1 MISISVLGPVEL
13 HRDGVAV
20 PVRPGKTT
28 ELLVRLALEAGRH
41 GANGAADRGPLGGG
55 GGGHRPQ
62 PVADQGFAAATV
74 ARRRL
79 AGHRDESRVRAQR
92 RARAQSTRSRFSAW
106 PARRRRRGSSDPAA
120 ALALCTTALAM
131 FHGDV
136 LPDAGDGEWVVPY
149 RVRLDEARLGLV
161 EDQLAAQLDL
171 GGAGEVVAELEAL
184 LSRYPLR
191 ERLWASLITALYRS
205 GRQADALG
213 AYTRVREALVEQLGL
228 EPGPA
233 LRALEQQVL
242 LQDPALDGARPSG
255 RTGSSPSS
263 QPSSGAHLADDRPRR
278 RPRLPSADS
287 RSMNAW

>member
-1 MISISVLGPVEL
+1 M
-13 HRDGVAV
+13 
-20 PVRPGKTT
+20 
-28 ELLVRLALEAGRH
+28 
-41 GANGAADRGPLGGG
+41 
-55 GGGHRPQ
+55 
-62 PVADQGFAAATV
+62 
-74 ARRRL
+74 
-79 AGHRDESRVRAQR
+79 
-92 RARAQSTRSRFSAW
+92 RSRFSAW
-106 PARRRRRGSSDPAA
+106 PTRRRRRESSDPAA

-184 LSRYPLR
+184 LSSYPLR
-191 ERLWASLITALYRS
+191 ERLWVSLITALYRS

-213 AYTRVREALVEQLGL
+213 AYARVRETLVEQLGL

-242 LQDPALDGARPSG
+242 LQDPPSTEFAIRPNG
-255 RTGSSPSS
+255 FVSSS
-263 QPSSGAHLADDRPRR
+263 
-278 RPRLPSADS
+278 
-287 RSMNAW
+287 